1 MNATAAASGG
11 EENAEILDQLAAGEI
26 NAEEAI
32 RRLAGEQPADQGAA
46 RSEPRQP
53 AGSGWLVGLASGLAL
68 TALGGWLATI
78 GGWWFACAI
87 PALVLGI
94 VVLVLAALG
103 GSSPWVH
110 LRIHAQGGERR
121 HRLWIDLPLPVQGVA
136 WILRTF
142 GARIVGLDKT
152 GLDDLILALDESRLG
167 QTPLTVDVRKGEQG
181 ERIRVTLG

>member
-87 PALVLGI
+87 PALMLGI
-94 VVLVLAALG
+94 AVLVLAALG
-103 GSSPWVH
+103 GRSPWVH
-110 LRIHAQGGERR
+110 LRIHAQGAARR
-121 HRLWIDLPLPVQGVA
+121 HRLWIDLPLPVHGVA

-142 GARIVGLDKT
+142 GARIEGLDKT
-152 GLDDLILALDESRLG
+152 GLDELILALDERRLA
-167 QTPLTVDVRKGEQG
+167 QTPLTVDVRKGEEG